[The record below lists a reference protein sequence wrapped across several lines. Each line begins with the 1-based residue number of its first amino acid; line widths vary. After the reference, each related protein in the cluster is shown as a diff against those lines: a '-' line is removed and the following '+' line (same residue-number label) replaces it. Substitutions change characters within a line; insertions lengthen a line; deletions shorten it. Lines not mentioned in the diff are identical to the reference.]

1 MQWTFESLYTILVLM
16 HVNNSIRKLIENF
29 KITEEFYSG
38 NILFD
43 EPIAPRT
50 TFHIGGIAPVL
61 FEPFD
66 EQSLVC
72 LINFLKAND
81 LDFFILGGGSNLVVS
96 DEGFAEVVI
105 STSKINF
112 IKILPTD
119 DDCDFVDV
127 QIGSGT
133 LMKSVVDFCVENVL
147 SGIEKFAGL
156 PGSIGGAVF
165 MNARCFDISIS
176 ELVYSVS
183 YFDLSKTQVFNYQ
196 FNEADWAYKLSPF
209 QTGNKIIL
217 SAVLRLK
224 KCDNCKKDELAVACK
239 KYIEERE
246 SRGHF
251 KFPSAG
257 SVFKNNR
264 VFGKPSGQIIDE
276 VGLRGMSVGD
286 AQVAPWHGNFII
298 NNGNAT
304 QKDVKQLVE
313 YIVET
318 VKNKT
323 GFTLEPEIIFCG
335 I

>member
-1 MQWTFESLYTILVLM
+1 M
-16 HVNNSIRKLIENF
+16 HVDNSIRKLIENF

-38 NILFD
+38 NIFFD
-43 EPIAPRT
+43 EPVAPRT
-50 TFHIGGIAPVL
+50 TFRIGGIAPVL

-66 EQSLVC
+66 EKSLVC
-72 LINFLKAND
+72 LINFLKANE

-112 IKILPTD
+112 VNVLPKED
-119 DDCDFVDV
+119 SCDFVDV

-133 LMKSVVDFCVENVL
+133 LMKSVVDFCIENVFL
-147 SGIEKFAGL
+147 GIEKFAGL

-176 ELVYSVS
+176 ELVCSVR
-183 YFDLSKTQVFNYQ
+183 YFDLSKMQVCDYQ
-196 FNEADWAYKLSPF
+196 FDEADWAYKVSPF
-209 QTGNKIIL
+209 QTGDKIIL
-217 SAVLRLK
+217 SAILRLK
-224 KCDNCKKDELAVACK
+224 KSDNSKKEELMLACK

-246 SRGHF
+246 TRGHF

-264 VFGKPSGQIIDE
+264 DFGKPSGQIIDQL
-276 VGLRGMSVGD
+276 GLRGMAVGD

-313 YIVET
+313 HIVET

-335 I
+335 L